1 MMRRLSIFV
10 AVGLLSVFAGCATNP
25 TTQHSHINYADNVPE
40 DCFGVDWNITEAFF
54 DEMNPGYKRE
64 DTFTMFGARR
74 GFNNSRKEFSDIDV
88 ISYINQEADLDL
100 FGERGWLAYAF
111 DKNTGELLAGGFR
124 ATYVDLRNAG
134 YIGYSPVPDAQGKT
148 ERSGG
153 SRQFDRPDRVLE
165 QVAAVYG
172 QAYGRSEASEIL
184 GTSRHYVQ
192 YLWHDPRY
200 SVVANTEWTSPG
212 PVYTDIVLV
221 KTEYLRDLF
230 VLE

>member
-74 GFNNSRKEFSDIDV
+74 GFNSLKEFSDIDV

-124 ATYVDLRNAG
+124 ATYVDLRSAG
-134 YIGYSPVPDAQGKT
+134 IGYDPVPDAQGET
-148 ERSGG
+148 YGEG
-153 SRQFDRPDRVLE
+153 SLRQLDRPDRVLE

-184 GTSRHYVQ
+184 GTRRHSVE

-200 SVVANTEWTSPG
+200 SVVANTELASPG
-212 PVYTDIVLV
+212 PIYTDIVLV

>member
-1 MMRRLSIFV
+1 MMRRLAIFI
-10 AVGLLSVFAGCATNP
+10 AVGLLFVLAGCATNP
-25 TTQHSHINYADNVPE
+25 TTQYSHINYADNVPE

-64 DTFTMFGARR
+64 DAFTMFGARR
-74 GFNNSRKEFSDIDV
+74 GFNSLQEFSDIDV

-124 ATYVDLRNAG
+124 ATYVDLRSAG
-134 YIGYSPVPDAQGKT
+134 IAYSPVPDAQGKT

-153 SRQFDRPDRVLE
+153 SRQLDRPDRVLE
-165 QVAAVYG
+165 QAGAVYG

-184 GTSRHYVQ
+184 GSNRHFVQ

-200 SVVANTEWTSPG
+200 SVVAGTEYVSAG
-212 PVYTDIVLV
+212 PIYTDIVLV

>member
-10 AVGLLSVFAGCATNP
+10 AAGLLSVFVGCATNP
-25 TTQHSHINYADNVPE
+25 TTQYSHISYTDNVPE

-64 DTFTMFGARR
+64 DTFTMFGARQ
-74 GFNNSRKEFSDIDV
+74 GFNSLQEFADIDV
-88 ISYINQEADLDL
+88 ITYINQEADLDL

-124 ATYVDLRNAG
+124 ATYVDLRSAG
-134 YIGYSPVPDAQGKT
+134 IGYDPVPDAQGKT
-148 ERSGG
+148 ERTGG
-153 SRQFDRPDRVLE
+153 SRQLDRPDRVLE

-192 YLWHDPRY
+192 FLWHDPRY
-200 SVVANTEWTSPG
+200 SVVAKTEWTRFG
-212 PVYTDIVLV
+212 PIYTDIVLV

>member
-111 DKNTGELLAGGFR
+111 DKNSGELLAGGFR
-124 ATYVDLRNAG
+124 ATYVDLRNVG